1 MIQPFLRIT
10 GRKEYQDRVPVLVLV
25 LVQDPRV
32 LVTVLPRVDTGL
44 RQVS

>member
-1 MIQPFLRIT
+1 MIQPFLRST
-10 GRKEYQDRVPVLVLV
+10 GRKEYQDRVPVLV

-32 LVTVLPRVDTGL
+32 LVTVLPRVGTGL